1 MGEPG
6 QGSCG
11 SSGGVASAAA
21 APRHHPC
28 RCHRHWRHCHRCHRH
43 SCHRCQDPVRHLCPE
58 ESLPRKS
65 PLRQTCQGHFQGRW
79 LGRVGAQPN
88 HLWPTTTSTGRIAL
102 DIEESMVVI
111 GPLFKPQP
119 WAEPWPG
126 QCRPCQLPFCSYCC
140 THTGVLLLLLL
151 LLLLILLL
159 SQAARMANYTRFS
172 PSDWSASNIDHYNS
186 ADASRCPFHLLL
198 IIIQLLAFTTQ
209 RYLTGTSQKG

>member
-1 MGEPG
+1 M
-6 QGSCG
+6 
-11 SSGGVASAAA
+11 ASAAA

-111 GPLFKPQP
+111 DPLFKPQP

-140 THTGVLLLLLL
+140 THTGIAVVVGDDNINDHHCRPHGWQITPDSLH
-151 LLLLILLL
+151 LIGQPQIL
-159 SQAARMANYTRFS
+159 ST
-172 PSDWSASNIDHYNS
+172 
-186 ADASRCPFHLLL
+186 
-198 IIIQLLAFTTQ
+198 TTQ
-209 RYLTGTSQKG
+209 LMQAGWFEFCVSSFFILYS

>member
-1 MGEPG
+1 M
-6 QGSCG
+6 
-11 SSGGVASAAA
+11 ASAAA

-111 GPLFKPQP
+111 DPLFKPQP

-140 THTGVLLLLLL
+140 THTGIAVVVGDDNMNDHDAFIITAGRTDGKLHP
-151 LLLLILLL
+151 ILSIGLVGL
-159 SQAARMANYTRFS
+159 KY
-172 PSDWSASNIDHYNS
+172 
-186 ADASRCPFHLLL
+186 
-198 IIIQLLAFTTQ
+198 
-209 RYLTGTSQKG
+209 